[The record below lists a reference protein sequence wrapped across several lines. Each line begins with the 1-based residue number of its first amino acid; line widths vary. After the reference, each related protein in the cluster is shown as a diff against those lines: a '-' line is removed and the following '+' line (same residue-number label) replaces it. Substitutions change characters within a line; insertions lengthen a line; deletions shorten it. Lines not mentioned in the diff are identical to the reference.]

1 MSSSSQNQQGPLRM
15 GSIYIFTELRRFVSW
30 YFFKKKHNLLIQPL
44 WSQSHPKN
52 KKSPWFKSQV
62 GRPQAYYAFVTFASL
77 TLSEVEAAQQS
88 LLDKSKHNDPELMYI
103 SLQLHQWA
111 VTRAFLQWKSLCQ
124 QSRLWNSRRRRP
136 QATHQHFS
144 APGFVAFPIPDLS
157 HFQFPISWQVFIW
170 FLARAAV
177 WGRCLKSSICGLWLH
192 LCWKKQPLW

>member
-1 MSSSSQNQQGPLRM
+1 M
-15 GSIYIFTELRRFVSW
+15 
-30 YFFKKKHNLLIQPL
+30 IQPFI
-44 WSQSHPKN
+44 S
-52 KKSPWFKSQV
+52 KSPQEQEESLVQKS
-62 GRPQAYYAFVTFASL
+62 GRSTTSILRLRDIRL

-88 LLDKSKHNDPELMYI
+88 LDKSKHNDPELMYI